1 MNIYKEKNWVVV
13 ENFIDKN
20 FANFL
25 YDYVKNEAI
34 RLDTLQQIHGVDN
47 MGVKGKSDQ
56 NFGTFDDGQVQN
68 AFSKYGDLVFDTLL
82 QNSTRKAEMATGL
95 SLVPQYSYHR
105 LYITDNELEKHID
118 RQACAV
124 SATIFLGS
132 NSDVNWPMYLEDTNK
147 NIQEI
152 NLKEGDALFYDGEKL
167 THWRDKFKGLN
178 HAQVFLHYSDKTKN
192 VEDYITDGRA
202 CLGLPGEYNKSKYRL
217 IY

>member
-13 ENFIDKN
+13 KNFIDKN

-47 MGVKGKSDQ
+47 IGVAQKSDE
-56 NFGTFDDGQVQN
+56 FGTFYDGQIKN

-118 RQACAV
+118 RASCAI

-132 NSDVNWPMYLEDTNK
+132 NSDVNWPLYLEDTNK

-167 THWRDKFKGLN
+167 AHWRDKFKGLN
-178 HAQVFLHYSDKTKN
+178 HAQVFLHYSDKTN
-192 VEDYITDGRA
+192 NSENIINDGRP
-202 CLGLPGEYNKSKYRL
+202 CLGILGKYKDNKYRL